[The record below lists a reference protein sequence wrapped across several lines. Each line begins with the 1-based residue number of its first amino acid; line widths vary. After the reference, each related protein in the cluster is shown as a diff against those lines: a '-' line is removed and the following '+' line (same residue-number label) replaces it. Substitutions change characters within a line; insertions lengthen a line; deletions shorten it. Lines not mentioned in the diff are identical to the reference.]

1 VTDLDPV
8 RRPGEFVFVEADD
21 ATGAEAA
28 VREDEGLT
36 VVLRRE
42 RADELGLPYEYVA
55 AWITL
60 RIDSTLEQVGLTAL
74 FSRALADAGIS
85 CNVLAGLH
93 HDHLLVPAERAD
105 ETIAVLCALRY

>member
-1 VTDLDPV
+1 MSDLDPA
-8 RRPGEFVFVEADD
+8 RRPGEFVFAE
-21 ATGAEAA
+21 GGEPAEAT

-42 RADELGLPYEYVA
+42 RADELGLGYDYVA

-60 RIDSTLEQVGLTAL
+60 RVDSTLEQVGLTAL

-85 CNVLAGLH
+85 CNVLAGLR
-93 HDHLLVPAERAD
+93 HDHLLVPADRAD
-105 ETIAVLCALRY
+105 EALEVLRGLRW